1 MTVIDERGRVFGRIN
16 LIDAAAA
23 LLLFVLIPVA
33 YGAYLLFRT
42 PPAKIT
48 SITPATVSHGPNQR
62 IEIHGINLR
71 PYMRVTF
78 GGIQGVTFAIN
89 STTSA
94 EVEVPELPPGVY
106 DVALYDYKQ
115 EVDHL
120 ARALTVLS
128 VAQVPSVD
136 VEVSGSFKGLN
147 EATAREFQPGVKLIK
162 GDIAAEVL
170 RVGATEPSLFRMA
183 AGTSILTMP
192 VTGQVELPAA
202 LRVRCFTEVA
212 SDGFVRCMVPGPQHP
227 APIAP
232 DSMLT
237 LPAAAG
243 WVGFQITTV
252 ALTTTP
258 AVVTLRVT
266 FSAAPE
272 VAALMKAG
280 DVDVDAVAYSNA
292 MRAKVVAIN
301 GTRGGTAVDA
311 TLAVPAALGPTG
323 WFYNNQPLKPGLPLR
338 FETARYVMNGQVT
351 AMNAPAAGASR

>member
-33 YGAYLLFRT
+33 YGAYVLFRT
-42 PPAKIT
+42 PPAKLT
-48 SITPATVSHGPNQR
+48 SITPPTVSHGPNQR
-62 IEIHGINLR
+62 LEIHGVNLR

-94 EVEVPELPPGVY
+94 QVEVPELPPGVY

-120 ARALTVLS
+120 SRALTVLS

-147 EATAREFQPGVKLIK
+147 ETSAREFRPGVKLTK
-162 GDIAAEVL
+162 GDISAEVL
-170 RVGATEPSLFRMA
+170 RVGATEPSLFRMV
-183 AGTSILTMP
+183 AGPSILAMP
-192 VTGQVELPAA
+192 VTGQLELPAA

-212 SDGFVRCMVPGPQHP
+212 SDGAVRCMVPGPQHP

-237 LPAAAG
+237 LPASAG
-243 WVGFQITTV
+243 WISFQISTV
-252 ALTTTP
+252 ALTAAPTL
-258 AVVTLRVT
+258 VTLRVT

-272 VAALMKAG
+272 VATMIKAG
-280 DVDVDAVAYSNA
+280 DLDVDAVAYASTV
-292 MRAKVVAIN
+292 RAKVVGIN
-301 GTRGGTAVDA
+301 AVRGGTAVDA
-311 TLAVPAALGPTG
+311 TLTVPATLGPTG
-323 WFYNNQPLKPGLPLR
+323 WFYNNQPLKAGLPFR
-338 FETARYVMNGQVT
+338 FETAGYVVNGQVIGV
-351 AMNAPAAGASR
+351 NPPAAAAAR